1 MADPKPAADPRLTPA
16 RADLAA
22 GHLEGAVKADRYVAG
37 TTHVV
42 ADGIAPLRRE
52 PSSGAALDTQALKGE
67 RFTVYDRR
75 NGWAW
80 GQLATDGYVGW
91 LPESALAE
99 SSVEPTHRVDALRTL
114 AFPGPSIKLPPRDVL
129 PMGALVAVDRI
140 DGSFAVTADG
150 MYLPGRHVVAL
161 DAFAGDFVAI
171 AEQFTTTPYLW
182 GGKTALGIDCSGLV
196 QISLAACGKPAPRDS
211 DMQESA
217 LGSALPEQQWQ
228 NLRRGDLIFWK
239 GHVAI
244 VRDAETIV
252 HANAFH
258 MMTAIEPIR
267 EAIERISA
275 AGSTVTCIKR
285 LA

>member
-1 MADPKPAADPRLTPA
+1 MADSRLTPA
-16 RADLAA
+16 RSDLAA
-22 GHLEGAVKADRYVAG
+22 KHLEGTVKAERYVTG
-37 TTHVV
+37 TMHIV
-42 ADGIAPLRRE
+42 ADGVAPLRRE

-67 RFTVYDRR
+67 RFTIYDRR
-75 NGWAW
+75 DGWVW
-80 GQLATDGYVGW
+80 GQLVTDSYVGW
-91 LPESALAE
+91 LPESALAK
-99 SSVEPTHRVDALRTL
+99 SAAEPTHRVDALRTL

-129 PMGALVAVDRI
+129 PMGAHVAIERI
-140 DGSFAVTADG
+140 DGAFAVTADG
-150 MYLPGRHVVAL
+150 AYLPAGHVAAL
-161 DAFAGDFVAI
+161 DVFAKDFVTV
-171 AEQFTTTPYLW
+171 AEKFATTPYLW

-196 QISLAACGKPAPRDS
+196 QISLAACGKPVPRDS

-258 MMTAIEPIR
+258 MMTVIEPTR

-275 AGSTVTCIKR
+275 SGSTVISIKR
-285 LA
+285 LS

>member
-1 MADPKPAADPRLTPA
+1 MTDSRLTPA

-22 GHLEGAVKADRYVAG
+22 KHLEGIVKADRYVAG

-42 ADGIAPLRRE
+42 ADGVAPLRRE
-52 PSSGAALDTQALKGE
+52 PSPGAALDTQALKGE
-67 RFTVYDRR
+67 RLTVYDYRD
-75 NGWAW
+75 GWAW
-80 GQLATDGYVGW
+80 GQLASDGYVGW
-91 LPESALAE
+91 LPEAALAT
-99 SSVEPTHRVDALRTL
+99 SSAEPTHRVDALRTL
-114 AFPGPSIKLPPRDVL
+114 AFPGPSIKLPPHDVL
-129 PMGALVAVDRI
+129 PMGAHVAVERL

-150 MYLPGRHVVAL
+150 VYLPARHVAAL
-161 DAFAGDFVAI
+161 DAFAIDFVAI
-171 AEQFTTTPYLW
+171 AEKFATTPYLW

-228 NLRRGDLIFWK
+228 NLKRGDLIFWK

-258 MMTAIEPIR
+258 MMTAIEPTR
-267 EAIERISA
+267 EAIERIRT
-275 AGSTVTCIKR
+275 AGSAVTSIKR
-285 LA
+285 LS